1 MAIFDYDKKGIDAYN
16 SVVNEDALV
25 QKGLSVVYAGKKFP
39 SLIPIKSSVV
49 FNKSGK
55 KCEGLRAMLLPLNY
69 EDYGVESEYGYHVIE
84 FLFKKED
91 LIKFDA
97 NAIEINS
104 CKQSIKDR
112 YFFDLPSKAKKDGVR
127 INVDKTK
134 FSEYIQGD
142 GNKVCF
148 NNFKPLVD
156 GIREFIKS

>member
-91 LIKFDA
+91 LINLERMAEKSSQ
-97 NAIEINS
+97 NAIDSIGESRSRNFSNLLFAFGIKHIGINDYSTVACLVFLNINS
-104 CKQSIKDR
+104 SGICR
-112 YFFDLPSKAKKDGVR
+112 RFAHA
-127 INVDKTK
+127 
-134 FSEYIQGD
+134 FS
-142 GNKVCF
+142 V
-148 NNFKPLVD
+148 
-156 GIREFIKS
+156 